1 MESVVLGLGLVTGGY
16 PGAITWDPFYKLL
29 IFFCLLVVA
38 LGGVVLFCL
47 IMFFETGFLC
57 VTALD
62 SLKLAL

>member
-1 MESVVLGLGLVTGGY
+1 MGSF
-16 PGAITWDPFYKLL
+16 FYKLL